1 MSTSVLN
8 IRTDTDV
15 KHEAENIYKRLGMN
29 MSTAV
34 NIFLRQS
41 IRKNGIPFDVTLDEP
56 SDELVRAM
64 AETEE
69 LIKDKNAKQYKSFQ
83 EIRNELGV

>member
-1 MSTSVLN
+1 MSTSVIN

-15 KHEAENIYKRLGMN
+15 KQEAERIYKRLGMN

-34 NIFLRQS
+34 NIFLRQT

-56 SDELVRAM
+56 S
-64 AETEE
+64 EE
-69 LIKDKNAKQYKSFQ
+69 LIREMEETKKLIDDNNAKQYNSF
-83 EIRNELGV
+83 